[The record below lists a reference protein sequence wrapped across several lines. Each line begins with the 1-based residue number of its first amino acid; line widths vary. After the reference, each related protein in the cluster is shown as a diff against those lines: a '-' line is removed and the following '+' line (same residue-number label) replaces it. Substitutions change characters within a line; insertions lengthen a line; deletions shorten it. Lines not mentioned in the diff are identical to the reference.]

1 MKAFMTTLAMALVSS
16 AAFAYDAEKWEGS
29 GIAFSSS
36 GAQQKS
42 YSVSVV
48 NRQTSA
54 STIESHAMMT
64 SANGTTKSVV
74 QKISI
79 RGSSW
84 TVESNLGTRGGACY
98 GKDICENYIT
108 GANGIAYATTIIK
121 DGADHER
128 QITFVLQDGKAIKIF
143 RQSLVRIQ

>member
-1 MKAFMTTLAMALVSS
+1 
-16 AAFAYDAEKWEGS
+16 
-29 GIAFSSS
+29 
-36 GAQQKS
+36 
-42 YSVSVV
+42 
-48 NRQTSA
+48 
-54 STIESHAMMT
+54 MT
-64 SANGTTKSVV
+64 SANGTTKSIV